1 MKKSKARRG
10 LVAALGTAMVAGALI
25 VGCSATNE
33 AKPPADEGQEPVAAD
48 STSMAAWRD
57 AHPAEYY
64 SFVNGTD
71 SAKGAGVAAM
81 DGDGVKGHGKIMDTL
96 IYSMQPC
103 EDPAYATN
111 WDKKW
116 DNTFPQDNTCL
127 ACKTTKFND
136 MVAQDGW
143 MAQLE
148 RYDLDSL
155 SETDM
160 WDCMMC
166 HADINDPA
174 ASLGA
179 RGAGFQRV
187 GGSLLE
193 GLDPKEVLC
202 AQCHTATGFWLD
214 GINDGKLD
222 LDSDVEIDPYKYGT
236 DPGSMLK
243 LLKEYADEDSKRYI
257 DKDHGIY
264 IYLSF
269 TEPHHVETFH
279 GSVMDES
286 GLDCTSCH
294 MPSITEA
301 DGATFTSHDAS
312 GSPLDNMS
320 SLKSCLNCHKASDDI
335 QSVAEMQAFVGEA
348 QDRFDA
354 RKAELQTKL
363 DGLKDA
369 IIAADEASA
378 DQATLDAAR
387 QAYADA
393 TAYHAYTRPSVVHNP
408 TTVYEWLDEEEKII
422 DDAMELLK

>member
-1 MKKSKARRG
+1 
-10 LVAALGTAMVAGALI
+10 
-25 VGCSATNE
+25 
-33 AKPPADEGQEPVAAD
+33 
-48 STSMAAWRD
+48 
-57 AHPAEYY
+57 
-64 SFVNGTD
+64 
-71 SAKGAGVAAM
+71 
-81 DGDGVKGHGKIMDTL
+81 MDTL
-96 IYSMQPC
+96 IYSLEPC
-103 EDPAYATN
+103 DDPAYATN

-116 DNTFPQDNTCL
+116 GNTFPQDNTCL
-127 ACKTTKFND
+127 SCKTTKFND
-136 MVAQDGW
+136 MVAENGW
-143 MAQLE
+143 MAQLNS
-148 RYDLDSL
+148 YDLDTLTES
-155 SETDM
+155 DM

-174 ASLGA
+174 GTLGA
-179 RGAGFQRV
+179 RAVGFKRV
-187 GGSLLE
+187 GGTLAQT
-193 GLDPKEVLC
+193 LDPHQAVC

-269 TEPHHVETFH
+269 TEPHHVEIFQ
-279 GSVMDES
+279 GSAMAEA
-286 GLDCTSCH
+286 GLNCTDCH
-294 MPSITEA
+294 MPTIAETDGTE
-301 DGATFTSHDAS
+301 FTSHDAS

-320 SLKSCLNCHKASDDI
+320 SLKTCLNCHKSDEVK
-335 QSVAEMQAFVGEA
+335 SVADMQAFAGAA
-348 QDRFDA
+348 QDRFNA

-369 IIAADEASA
+369 IVAADEAGA

-393 TAYHAYTRPSVVHNP
+393 TAYHSYTRPSVVHNP
-408 TTVYEWLDEEEKII
+408 MTVYEWLDEEEKII